1 MNVNSIRTAQRI
13 LTLAMAA
20 ALLLPVSPAAQN
32 APGNA
37 GKITTLIPV
46 GNVARGATELT
57 AQRDMPVL
65 WGDVI
70 TTERGGRVRVRL
82 EDGSVLSVGSQSQL
96 RIEKHDAQAQDTQLE
111 LIYGSV
117 RANATRIVAPGGQ
130 FKVRTKA
137 AVAGV
142 VGTEEYVETS
152 RARADTTVMAL
163 GGGIVAVTST
173 DARFPE
179 PVLLNPGE
187 ITTVVEGR
195 APSPKRPATTE
206 ELGRA
211 FRETEADPQASLSPN
226 SVLAGNVLQARLTA
240 RGLNT
245 ATGYSVEQ
253 QGIRVQAGALQG
265 DAVPLTIAVAPNV
278 PAGNYTLTV
287 QRPEGPIRATLIVT
301 SERLQQA
308 ALTAGGGIQMPRTQ
322 NLSATRGAKLALD
335 GTEAQSTAGR
345 IVSYQ
350 WRVLNTQVS
359 SSDSVFNL
367 NTSLLNPGSY
377 TVQLLVT
384 DDQGR
389 TATQQYNLEVQAG
402 QQPAEIL
409 QALAIAY
416 ESLQPNNFLR
426 YFDDQRFRN
435 YGGFAA
441 AVEDSFR
448 NQLES
453 MRVFQ
458 RAVNCSVIEE
468 QDQAIC
474 QADFELQFTKKD
486 QQLETLDSSGNPCGG
501 TGQPTCPP
509 GASLGKALQTGSE
522 RTTIRYERAD
532 AGWKIVDYSAT
543 VSCPGGSSTTGVNV
557 GSCILAAGSRATP
570 SFLLSNVQV
579 LSTNLPLGTSVTG
592 SLDIVPVAG
601 FSGSVSLSGSG
612 QVSNA
617 SVAVQFSPPAAAP
630 GMPVSF
636 TVMAPSSPPMGFN
649 APTPFTLV
657 ITGTDSASGQTAT
670 ANIAMTLEPDFTL
683 TVTPAT
689 TAGTPT
695 PATHNSVIALQVSI
709 VSGAGFANPIL
720 VDFPNLPAGFSAT
733 PGTVN
738 PGATVNFPL
747 QVTASA
753 PPGPAQVTVRGT
765 SSTNLVK
772 TDVVFLNVTSDFT
785 VTATSSAGFIVSAG
799 SSLPVDVTVV
809 PINNFAAPVQVS
821 FINLPAGYVVTP
833 PTATVA
839 PGATSAFSISVP
851 AGAVTGA
858 VPLTIQGTFASA
870 IRTLQVNAQV
880 QGIAPAGGCR
890 VYVPAPSS
898 RTIGTTTQPAQ
909 PGAPPAAQP
918 TAPAPTS
925 PTAPRPAPGLP
936 AAPPSV
942 RPVTGPGPAP
952 SGATQPTAA
961 QPTTAPPAATDPL
974 APGTQPQAPGL
985 QGPSQQPATQPQPA
999 GPTRRG
1005 GPHRPAALSQ
1015 TPAPGT
1021 QPAPGATPPAPP
1033 PPDAP
1038 CSTTGARTAAPGAAQ
1053 AGVSQTTGAAARIE
1067 RGSVQLT
1074 VGSCIGLR
1082 LASGSETECDRGA
1095 DIEFRS
1101 SGGTAVSIE
1110 AEGIRSLGAV
1120 ALNQATTEGPLSA
1133 RSAPVQQGSTYAI
1146 QLSRGKALLRVVT
1159 VRSGGLAGRPSG
1171 ARPALVPG
1179 QAPAGS
1185 GATLVLALEWR
1196 IVPE

>member
-1 MNVNSIRTAQRI
+1 MNADSIRAAQKI
-13 LTLAMAA
+13 LLQATAA
-20 ALLLPVSPAAQN
+20 ALLLPTSLLAQAAPAA
-32 APGNA
+32 A

-46 GNVARGATELT
+46 GNVARGSSELT
-57 AQRDMPVL
+57 AQRDMSVL

-70 TTERGGRVRVRL
+70 TTQRGGRVRVRL

-142 VGTEEYVETS
+142 VGTEEYVHAT
-152 RARADTTVMAL
+152 RADTTVMAL

-195 APSPKRPATTE
+195 APSPKRPATVE

-211 FRETEADPQASLSPN
+211 FQETEADPQASLSPN
-226 SVLAGNVLQARLTA
+226 SVLAGNVLQARLSA

-245 ATGYSVEQ
+245 ATGYSVEH
-253 QGIRVQAGALQG
+253 QGIRVQAGAIQG

-308 ALTAGGGIQMPRTQ
+308 ALTAGSIQMPRAQT
-322 NLSATRGAKLALD
+322 LSATRGAKLALD

-359 SSDSVFNL
+359 STDAVFNL

-389 TATQQYNLEVQAG
+389 TATQQYNVEVQAG

-409 QALAIAY
+409 QALAVAY

-468 QDQAIC
+468 QDQAVC

-486 QQLETLDSSGNPCGG
+486 QPLETLDSSGRPCGAV
-501 TGQPTCPP
+501 GQPACPP

-532 AGWKIVDYSAT
+532 AGWKIVDYAAV
-543 VSCPGGSSTTGVNV
+543 VSCPGGASTTGVNV

-570 SFLLSNVQV
+570 SFQLSNVQV
-579 LSTNLPLGTSVTG
+579 LSTNLPLGASVTG

-601 FSGSVSLSGSG
+601 FSGTVSFSGSG

-617 SVAVQFSPPAAAP
+617 SVAVQFNPPAASP

-636 TVMAPSSPPMGFN
+636 TVMAPSTPPMGFN

-657 ITGTDSASGQTAT
+657 ITGTDNASGQTAT

-689 TAGTPT
+689 TAGSPA
-695 PATHNSVIALQVSI
+695 PATHNTVIALQVSI

-720 VDFPNLPAGFSAT
+720 VDFPNLPSGFVAS

-747 QVTASA
+747 QVTAGA

-785 VTATSSAGFIVSAG
+785 VTATSSANFTVSAG
-799 SSLPVDVTVV
+799 SALPVDVTVV

-833 PTATVA
+833 PSASVA
-839 PGATSAFSISVP
+839 PGATSAFSIAVP

-858 VPLTIQGTFASA
+858 VPLTIQGTFATA
-870 IRTLQVNAQV
+870 VRTLQVNATV

-890 VYVPAPSS
+890 VYVPPSS
-898 RTIGTTTQPAQ
+898 RTVVTTTPPAQ
-909 PGAPPAAQP
+909 PGAPPPSQP
-918 TAPAPTS
+918 TATATPQPA
-925 PTAPRPAPGLP
+925 AALP
-936 AAPPSV
+936 PAPPSV
-942 RPVTGPGPAP
+942 RPVTGPTPTP
-952 SGATQPTAA
+952 SGATQPAGT
-961 QPTTAPPAATDPL
+961 QPSTPPPAPPDPV

-985 QGPSQQPATQPQPA
+985 QGPSELPATQPQPA
-999 GPTRRG
+999 GPPRRG
-1005 GPHRPAALSQ
+1005 PRRPAALSQ

-1021 QPAPGATPPAPP
+1021 PPAATAPAPP

-1038 CSTTGARTAAPGAAQ
+1038 GATTGARTATPGPAQ
-1053 AGVSQTTGAAARIE
+1053 PGVSQATGAAAPIE
-1067 RGSVQLT
+1067 RGSVQLA

-1095 DIEFRS
+1095 DIEFKS
-1101 SGGTAVSIE
+1101 AGGAAITIE
-1110 AEGIRSLGAV
+1110 AEAIRSLGSV
-1120 ALNQATTEGPLSA
+1120 ALSQATPEGPLTA
-1133 RSAPVQQGSTYAI
+1133 RSAPVQQGATYVI
-1146 QLSRGKALLRVVT
+1146 QLSRGKALLRVAA
-1159 VRSGGLAGRPSG
+1159 VRSGSPAGRPRG
-1171 ARPALVPG
+1171 PRPSVEPG
-1179 QAPAGS
+1179 QAQAGGPS
-1185 GATLVLALEWR
+1185 LMLVLEWR
-1196 IVPE
+1196 VVPD